1 MIIYFTNYVFGS
13 LCSFSFFFG
22 SFGIYFFGDQ
32 PCCFCNSQGAAETPR
47 GSELPG
53 PNSHP
58 QLESIESIGL
68 CLRGI
73 PGDVLWILW
82 TMLNVWVSGWR
93 IATGVY
99 DDAGAALSSSFKTE
113 ADIYIIIIT
122 YYNCIYL
129 IFILIG

>member
-1 MIIYFTNYVFGS
+1 MFLGRSVLFP
-13 LCSFSFFFG
+13 FFFG

-99 DDAGAALSSSFKTE
+99 DDAGAALSSRFKTE
-113 ADIYIIIIT
+113 ADIYIYIIIIT

>member
-1 MIIYFTNYVFGS
+1 MFLGRFVLFP
-13 LCSFSFFFG
+13 FFRVVWDL
-22 SFGIYFFGDQ
+22 FFWDQ
-32 PCCFCNSQGAAETPR
+32 PCCFCNSRGAAETPR

-58 QLESIESIGL
+58 QLESIEFIGL

-73 PGDVLWILW
+73 PGDGLWILW

-99 DDAGAALSSSFKTE
+99 DDAGAALSSRFKTE
-113 ADIYIIIIT
+113 ADIYIYII
-122 YYNCIYL
+122 YYNYN
-129 IFILIG
+129 IL